1 MNRNNLI
8 QLAAQSKST
17 KFIFITDTKYFQLF
31 PPVGVFT
38 SVLFVYDLVEINKQL
53 GVYQD
58 LKSVKGLFN

>member
-17 KFIFITDTKYFQLF
+17 KYIFITDTKYFQLF
-31 PPVGVFT
+31 PVGVFT